1 MIEKKAGPLLGP
13 GPIASPAAV
22 RTTAPAIA
30 ELALTGGTMT
40 LVLAPEE
47 HPRPIG
53 LGPNRVALAGIEPIG
68 DHATPVTE
76 ALHVPLHL
84 VRGSAALVSQTPLP
98 IPNREPR
105 GRSVAELERN
115 GSGRVPPIAGT

>member
-1 MIEKKAGPLLGP
+1 
-13 GPIASPAAV
+13 
-22 RTTAPAIA
+22 
-30 ELALTGGTMT
+30 MT

-53 LGPNRVALAGIEPIG
+53 LGPDRATLAGIEPIG

-98 IPNREPR
+98 IPDRER
-105 GRSVAELERN
+105 VDGRLLSLSATVLD
-115 GSGRVPPIAGT
+115 GTR